1 MVKSYQ
7 IDFRKIIYD
16 FLNQNRGKKFTIR
29 SMYFALK
36 ESRTD
41 ITFSYGTIL
50 KWTDY
55 LIASRQIECENYKVV
70 KFVWL
75 NENKDDKN
83 GSTKT
88 QN

>member
-1 MVKSYQ
+1 VL
-7 IDFRKIIYD
+7 FR
-16 FLNQNRGKKFTIR
+16 
-29 SMYFALK
+29 S
-36 ESRTD
+36 SRTD